1 MGNRGKKNN
10 KQVGSLFSPEFL
22 EVVSRLKDKE
32 PELEEIVNRQ
42 GKQTNQQTG
51 RDTMNET
58 GTTTELLKPSEVA
71 RELKVKKN
79 QVYKYIKQGLIPA
92 ARLPGSRLL
101 RVRREDLEQYINQGF
116 ENRA

>member
-1 MGNRGKKNN
+1 MGKRSRKNN
-10 KQVGSLFSPEFL
+10 KQTGSLFSPEFL

-32 PELEEIVNRQ
+32 PELEEIVTRQ
-42 GKQTNQQTG
+42 GKQTSKQT
-51 RDTMNET
+51 RRETMSET
-58 GTTTELLKPSEVA
+58 GTTRELLKPSEVA
-71 RELKVKKN
+71 RELRVKKN

>member
-1 MGNRGKKNN
+1 MKNRGRKNN
-10 KQVGSLFSPEFL
+10 KQTGSLFPPEFL

-42 GKQTNQQTG
+42 GKQKQTR
-51 RDTMNET
+51 RDTMSET
-58 GTTTELLKPSEVA
+58 ETTAELLKPSEVA
-71 RELKVKKN
+71 RELRVKKN

-101 RVRREDLEQYINQGF
+101 RIRREDLNRYINQGF
-116 ENRA
+116 ESRA